1 MKKILLCLLCLLPV
15 VFLQA
20 QKNTIDNNSQA
31 SERTAKIKELLSLDN
46 EQEATVLKIQ
56 KRKISQVAE
65 ISRLKK
71 NDSSKYYQK
80 LQSIY
85 EGNEIA
91 IQRILRKDQLKV
103 YLGQRITLRNQKAEL
118 VKKMKVANASQL
130 DIDEAVRRLE
140 YDFSF

>member
-15 VFLQA
+15 VLLQA
-20 QKNTIDNNSQA
+20 QKNTIDNSQA
-31 SERTAKIKELLSLDN
+31 IERTAEIKELLSLDA

-56 KRKISQVAE
+56 KRKLSQVAE
-65 ISRLKK
+65 VSDLKR
-71 NDSSKYYQK
+71 NDTSKYYKK

-91 IQRILRKDQLKV
+91 IQRILRKEQLKA
-103 YLGQRITLRNQKAEL
+103 YHSDRISLRTQKAQL

>member
-15 VFLQA
+15 VLLQA
-20 QKNTIDNNSQA
+20 QKNTIDNSQA
-31 SERTAKIKELLSLDN
+31 IERTAEIKELLSLDA

-56 KRKISQVAE
+56 KRKLSQVAE
-65 ISRLKK
+65 VIDLKR
-71 NDSSKYYQK
+71 NDTSKYYKK

-91 IQRILRKDQLKV
+91 IQRILRKEQLKA
-103 YLGQRITLRNQKAEL
+103 YHSDRISLRTQKAQL

>member
-15 VFLQA
+15 VLLQA
-20 QKNTIDNNSQA
+20 QKNTIDNSPA
-31 SERTAKIKELLSLDN
+31 IERTAEIKELLALDA

-56 KRKISQVAE
+56 KRKVSQVAE
-65 ISRLKK
+65 VSNLKR
-71 NDSSKYYQK
+71 NDPSKYYKK

-91 IQRILRKDQLKV
+91 IQRILRKEQLKA
-103 YLGQRITLRNQKAEL
+103 YHSDRIALRTQKAQL

>member
-15 VFLQA
+15 VLLQA
-20 QKNTIDNNSQA
+20 QKNNIDNRQA
-31 SERTAKIKELLSLDN
+31 IERTAEIKELLTLDD
-46 EQEATVLKIQ
+46 EQEAAVLKIQ
-56 KRKISQVAE
+56 KRKFSQVTE
-65 ISRLKK
+65 VSNLKQT
-71 NDSSKYYQK
+71 DPYKYYKK

-91 IQRILRKDQLKV
+91 IQRILRKDQLKA
-103 YLGQRITLRNQKAEL
+103 YHAQRITLRNQKAQL
-118 VKKMKVANASQL
+118 VKKMKEANASQL